1 MTFQHTELAA
11 GRWQTMT
18 LAEQMG
24 NIGSEVS
31 RAHSWEVR
39 GVPDQREKAFD
50 RLLELLDLT
59 LLDPRWKGPKRR
71 EIARAREALCDT
83 FFGGSMG
90 GSLESWQP
98 YFDAFALY
106 ARSKR

>member
-1 MTFQHTELAA
+1 MAFQHTGLAT

-31 RAHSWEVR
+31 RARSWEKR
-39 GVPDQREKAFD
+39 GDSSQRERAFE
-50 RLLELLDLT
+50 RLLELFDLT
-59 LLDPRWKGPKRR
+59 LSDPRWRGPKRR

-83 FFGGSMG
+83 FFGGSLG
-90 GSLESWQP
+90 GTLESWQP
-98 YFDAFALY
+98 YFDTFALY